1 MSFFF
6 FFRSLFGSFR
16 LEWTVSINGS
26 FFFSFF
32 SFRSS
37 FVWAACQFFYFALF
51 FFNGIRLETT
61 VVSLSLSL
69 SLKRARY
76 VNELVSREL

>member
-32 SFRSS
+32 RFVLLLFGPRVSFFIS
-37 FVWAACQFFYFALF
+37 LF
-51 FFNGIRLETT
+51 FFQWYSFGNDRRL
-61 VVSLSLSL
+61 SLSLSL

-76 VNELVSREL
+76 VNELISREL